1 MVYGVLSHFQQYVSF
16 IMAVGFIGGGNQS
29 TMALE
34 NNWPVAYHWQTFSHN
49 VSIKLMDQ
57 IIFFTDQG
65 LEDQC

>member
-1 MVYGVLSHFQQYVSF
+1 
-16 IMAVGFIGGGNQS
+16 MAVGFIGGGNQS